1 MFRGTLM
8 KKQDTQEFTAKPS
21 KSKKKIYRRPEVKMY
36 GDIRSIT
43 HGGASSTMSDSGSNM
58 MSPP

>member
-1 MFRGTLM
+1 M